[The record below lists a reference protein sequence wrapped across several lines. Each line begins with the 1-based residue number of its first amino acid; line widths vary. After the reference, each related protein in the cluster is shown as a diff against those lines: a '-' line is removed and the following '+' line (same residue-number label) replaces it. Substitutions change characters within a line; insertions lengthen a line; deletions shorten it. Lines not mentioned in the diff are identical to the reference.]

1 MKEKLPNSSAVE
13 GKEKERRRVRDHTT
27 VTVTVAGKDK
37 IVERGSI

>member
-27 VTVTVAGKDK
+27 VTVTVAGKT
-37 IVERGSI
+37 R